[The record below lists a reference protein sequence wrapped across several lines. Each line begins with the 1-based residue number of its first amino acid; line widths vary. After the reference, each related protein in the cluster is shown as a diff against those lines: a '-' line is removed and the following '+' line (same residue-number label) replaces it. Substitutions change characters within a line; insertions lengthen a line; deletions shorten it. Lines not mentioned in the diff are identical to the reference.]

1 MHSYPYSEL
10 SGLSKNVYIDS
21 IETSLILTFLYP
33 ISVPEPRKWPKGVEA
48 QSRELVRRQLK
59 VGVAVNAYVAYSKRI
74 VVPYSRDNGH
84 LMLKA
89 QEYSHIFCLKYF
101 LHLHLSWNE

>member
-33 ISVPEPRKWPKGVEA
+33 ISVPEPRKWPIEEEKWGKEEEDEEAEKGE
-48 QSRELVRRQLK
+48 E
-59 VGVAVNAYVAYSKRI
+59 
-74 VVPYSRDNGH
+74 
-84 LMLKA
+84 
-89 QEYSHIFCLKYF
+89 
-101 LHLHLSWNE
+101 